1 MSLVLCPNCQAQLP
15 LCQGQCSC
23 LSCGSQVVL
32 SILPALVSQQ
42 IRRVPPLPESPLTE
56 GDAACFYSPTRRATS
71 ECSHCGVLIS
81 SLWSAQW
88 GSGTVCL
95 KCLDHLRAKSQ
106 DSRFESKRTLWD
118 NVCLALALTPF
129 SLFLYFA
136 VVITA
141 PAALIMGLWHWK
153 KPRSMV
159 PRGPWRMVLAL
170 LLALAQVIAMALG
183 AAAIVEGIMSA
194 SD

>member
-1 MSLVLCPNCQAQLP
+1 MSLVLCPYCQAQLP
-15 LCQGQCSC
+15 LCQGHCSC
-23 LSCGSQVVL
+23 RSCGSQVVL
-32 SILPALVSQQ
+32 AVLPALLHQKL
-42 IRRVPPLPESPLTE
+42 RHAPPLPEAPLAE
-56 GDAACFYSPTRRATS
+56 GEAACFYSPTRRATC
-71 ECSHCGVLIS
+71 ECGHCGVLIS

-95 KCLDHLRAKSQ
+95 KCLDHLRAKTQ
-106 DSRFESKRTLWD
+106 DSRFESKRILWD

-136 VVITA
+136 AVITA
-141 PAALIMGLWHWK
+141 PAALVLGLWQWK

-159 PRGPWRMVLAL
+159 PRGPWRMLLAL

-183 AAAIVEGIMSA
+183 VAAIVEGIKSA